1 MVENLFRAFNL
12 SWYSLVAYLPALLCG
27 IVCFIITVIASNFLS
42 KLVAKYS
49 LRRTKDP
56 LISNFI
62 GKIIWSVFFILGS
75 VLTLGILGLGTISNK
90 ILAGAGITTFII
102 GFALKDIG
110 ENFLSG
116 LILAFS
122 RPYKIGSLIECLEV
136 KGVVR
141 NMTLRQTTVE
151 SDDGKIILVPNS
163 MIIKNP
169 LSKYK
174 TADNLSQQFTLNINV
189 TESRKTIQLIKEA
202 VHTFDHVLET
212 PEKPVKVI
220 VDSLSG
226 DKIKLTIVFWFD
238 TKKFNA
244 SFSEKKSEI
253 MLTVFETLRK
263 NDIDFSG

>member
-1 MVENLFRAFNL
+1 
-12 SWYSLVAYLPALLCG
+12 
-27 IVCFIITVIASNFLS
+27 
-42 KLVAKYS
+42 
-49 LRRTKDP
+49 
-56 LISNFI
+56 
-62 GKIIWSVFFILGS
+62 
-75 VLTLGILGLGTISNK
+75 LGILGLGTISNK

-122 RPYKIGSLIECLEV
+122 RPYRVGSLIECLEV

-151 SDDGKIILVPNS
+151 SDDGKIILVPNA

-169 LSKYK
+169 LARYK
-174 TADNLSQQFTLNINV
+174 TADNLSQQFSLSVKVTHSRNAINII
-189 TESRKTIQLIKEA
+189 RDA
-202 VHTFDHVLET
+202 VHSFDHVLQT

-220 VDSLSG
+220 VDSLNSNNV
-226 DKIKLTIVFWFD
+226 KLSVVFWFD
-238 TKKFNA
+238 TKKFNT

-253 MLTVFETLRK
+253 MLKVFETLSK
-263 NDIDFSG
+263 NEIEFSG